1 MKHTT
6 LVNFTCLLMIILILF
21 GCIRK
26 NEPEPDPPGQTT
38 SLDGYWNR
46 GDIVV
51 YINGTV
57 GTFYKVNSGDW
68 LKALNQGFITIGSMK
83 FKNLTRLKDDT
94 FYSGQE
100 LWFYSNNQ
108 VITEVAWTITGEFN
122 LRNNGNTLYVNTKDP
137 WSDYWGSFEY
147 TRTNP

>member
-1 MKHTT
+1 MKQISLINIVY
-6 LVNFTCLLMIILILF
+6 LVFIILLLN

-26 NEPEPDPPGQTT
+26 NEPEPDPPAPIS

-57 GTFYKVNSGDW
+57 GTFYQINSGEW
-68 LKALNQGFITIGSMK
+68 VKALNQGFITIGSLK
-83 FKNLTRLKDDT
+83 FKNLTQLKDDT
-94 FYSGQE
+94 FYAGQE
-100 LWFYSNNQ
+100 LWFHSNNQ
-108 VITEVAWTITGEFN
+108 IIDEVAWTITGEFN

-147 TRTNP
+147 TRMNP

>member
-1 MKHTT
+1 MKEKTVFYYICFT
-6 LVNFTCLLMIILILF
+6 LIFLLSIGCL
-21 GCIRK
+21 RK
-26 NEPEPDPPGQTT
+26 SEPTPAPPVQIS

-57 GTFYKVNSGDW
+57 GTFYQINSGEW
-68 LKALNQGFITIGSMK
+68 VKALNQGFITIGSLK
-83 FKNLTRLKDDT
+83 FKNLTQLKDDT

-100 LWFYSNNQ
+100 LWFHSNNQ
-108 VITEVAWTITGEFN
+108 IIDEVAWTITGEFN
-122 LRNNGNTLYVNTKDP
+122 LRNEGNTLYVNTKDP

-147 TRTNP
+147 TRMNP